1 MAAIKPGVVRMSL
14 KVLQLTDLHL
24 FADETQTLQG
34 INTEQ
39 SFQHVLTS
47 VAQESQQPDLVL
59 LSGDLTQQAEAEAYQ
74 RLVKHC
80 KAFSCPVYA
89 LPGNH
94 DDVDLIN
101 LEFNETKIETE
112 KSIIMAGW
120 HIVTLNSVIAGRTEG
135 HLAESELAF
144 LQKALQ
150 SKSTLPTLIV
160 LHHHT
165 QLVNGSMDK
174 VMLRNSLEFNT
185 LIKGY
190 PQVKVV
196 LYGHVH
202 QVYDQTINGIRYLAS
217 PSTCYQIEENNNEF
231 KCDIDSKPGYRWLT
245 LNDDGTIATNII
257 RVE

>member
-1 MAAIKPGVVRMSL
+1 MSL

-24 FADETQTLQG
+24 FADTTQTLQG
-34 INTEQ
+34 VNTEQ
-39 SFQHVLTS
+39 SLQCVLTT

-59 LSGDLTQQAEAEAYQ
+59 LSGDLTQQAEAAAYQ
-74 RLVKHC
+74 RLAKHC
-80 KAFSCPVYA
+80 QAFACPVYA

-101 LEFNETKIETE
+101 SEFSETKIKTE
-112 KSIIMAGW
+112 KTISMVGW
-120 HIVTLNSVIAGRTEG
+120 HIVILNSVISGRTEG
-135 HLAESELAF
+135 CLAESELVF
-144 LQKALQ
+144 LQQALQ
-150 SKSTLPTLIV
+150 SKPNLPTLIV
-160 LHHHT
+160 LHHHA
-165 QLVNGSMDK
+165 QPVNGSMDN
-174 VMLRNSLEFNT
+174 VMLRNSTEFNA

-190 PQVKVV
+190 PQVKAV

-202 QVYDQTINGIRYLAS
+202 QAYDQTINSIRYLAS

-231 KCDIDSKPGYRWLT
+231 KCDIDSKPGYRWLS